1 MVEESWGDPSRLLHR
16 HSHPQTRQLLTETRP
31 NSLTAFLAPPDL
43 PAPNAIILHDDKTY
57 YPSAATVYGA
67 GVETMVQE
75 EDAQPLT
82 QPIVEPIKIRKFRV
96 GSSKGPEKSFDD
108 E

>member
-1 MVEESWGDPSRLLHR
+1 M
-16 HSHPQTRQLLTETRP
+16 
-31 NSLTAFLAPPDL
+31 
-43 PAPNAIILHDDKTY
+43 ILHDDKTY
-57 YPSAATVYGA
+57 YPSASAVYGE

-96 GSSKGPEKSFDD
+96 GVSKGPEKRWND

>member
-1 MVEESWGDPSRLLHR
+1 ML
-16 HSHPQTRQLLTETRP
+16 
-31 NSLTAFLAPPDL
+31 
-43 PAPNAIILHDDKTY
+43 
-57 YPSAATVYGA
+57 YGP

-82 QPIVEPIKIRKFRV
+82 QPIVEPVRIRKFRV
-96 GSSKGPEKSFDD
+96 GQSGGPEKSFDD

>member
-1 MVEESWGDPSRLLHR
+1 
-16 HSHPQTRQLLTETRP
+16 
-31 NSLTAFLAPPDL
+31 
-43 PAPNAIILHDDKTY
+43 
-57 YPSAATVYGA
+57 
-67 GVETMVQE
+67 MVQE